1 MRRLVLFLPAA
12 IAIACV
18 AAVSAQRPVN
28 APRAD
33 VATADAPFRTDT
45 VAKSPWVSDRGD
57 GTYTNPVLYA
67 DYSDPDVIRVGRDYY
82 MVASSFNAVP
92 GLPVLHSRDM
102 VNWSLIGHAL
112 PRLSPEVLFSTPQHG
127 KGPWAP
133 AIRHHAGRFWIYFP
147 EPDLGIFLV
156 TATDP
161 SGPWSAPVLVKG
173 GRGLIDPCPLWDD
186 DGQIYLVH
194 AWARSRAGFANV
206 LTLNRLS
213 GDGLRILDAGTV
225 IIDGDRIP
233 NYRTLEGPKFYKR
246 NGEYWIFAP
255 AGGVKPGWQSV
266 FRSTS
271 VDGPYADRIVLDQG
285 STDING
291 PHQGAWVDTPSGENW
306 FFHFQDLDAYGR
318 VVHLQPMTWREDGWP
333 VMGVDADGDGKGE
346 PVRTHRKPDAGPA
359 VAITVPPSSDE
370 FGGPRLGLQWQWQAN
385 PARSWMSLTAAPGAL
400 RLYARPAPDAGNLWM
415 APDLLLQKW
424 PAPVF
429 VVTAAL
435 MFAPIADGDTA
446 GLMVFGQDYAWLGLR
461 KTAAGMRLVAA
472 VAKDAKNGKPEQEVA
487 SVEAGGSTVYLRV
500 AVGNGGTCRFSFSP
514 DNRTF
519 TPIGAAFVAKPGQW
533 VGAKVGLFAVARPGA
548 KTAGHVD
555 WNWFRVTAKTQ

>member
-1 MRRLVLFLPAA
+1 M
-12 IAIACV
+12 
-18 AAVSAQRPVN
+18 
-28 APRAD
+28 
-33 VATADAPFRTDT
+33 
-45 VAKSPWVSDRGD
+45 SDRGD

-92 GLPVLHSRDM
+92 GLPILHSRDM

-112 PRLSPEVLFSTPQHG
+112 PRLSPEVLFATPQHG

-161 SGPWSAPVLVKG
+161 AGPWSAPVLVKG

-186 DGQIYLVH
+186 DGQLYLVH

-213 GDGLRILDAGTV
+213 ADGLRIVDAGTV
-225 IIDGDRIP
+225 IIDGDKIP

-266 FRSTS
+266 FRSKN
-271 VDGPYADRIVLDQG
+271 VDGPYEDRIVLEQG

-291 PHQGAWVDTPSGENW
+291 PHQGAWVDTPSGEDW

-318 VVHLQPMTWREDGWP
+318 VVHLQPMTWRDDGWP
-333 VMGVDADGDGKGE
+333 VMGADPDGDGKGE
-346 PVRTHRKPDAGPA
+346 PVRTCRKPNVGALPAGA
-359 VAITVPPSSDE
+359 ASSGLAVPPTSDE
-370 FGGPRLGLQWQWQAN
+370 FSGPRLGLQWQWQAN
-385 PARSWMSLTAAPGAL
+385 PDRAWMSLTAAPGVL
-400 RLYARPAPDAGNLWM
+400 RLYARPAPNAAGLWM
-415 APDLLLQKW
+415 APNLLLQKW
-424 PAPVF
+424 PAPAF

-435 MFAPIADGDTA
+435 TFAPIANGDTA
-446 GLMVFGQDYAWLGLR
+446 GLVVFGQDYAWLGLR
-461 KTAAGMRLVAA
+461 KTAAGLRLVAA
-472 VAKDAKNGKPEQEVA
+472 LAKDAKNGKPEQEIA
-487 SVEAGGSTVYLRV
+487 SVEAGGSTVYLRL
-500 AVGNGGTCRFSFSP
+500 AVRTSGTCRFSFSA

-519 TPIGAAFVAKPGQW
+519 TPIGEAFVAKPGQW
-533 VGAKVGLFAVARPGA
+533 VGAKVGLFAVARAGA
-548 KTAGHVD
+548 KAAGHAD